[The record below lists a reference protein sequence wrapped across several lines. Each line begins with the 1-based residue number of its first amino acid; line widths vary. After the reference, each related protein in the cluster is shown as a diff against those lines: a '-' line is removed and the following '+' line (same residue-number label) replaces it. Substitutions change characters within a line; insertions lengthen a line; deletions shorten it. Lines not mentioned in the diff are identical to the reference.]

1 MRLDR
6 NSYGTIAMIYG
17 IAGAVVLVLF
27 LLHVSAWVLWTVGIL
42 MLFCCWFITF
52 FFRVPDRPKAGDT
65 RNVTAVAD
73 GKIVILEKVYEPMFL
88 KQECLQ
94 MSIYMDFFD
103 VHACFWPL
111 TATVSEYCYYPGKHL
126 LAFKPKASED
136 NEHTATLLVSDGGQ
150 KVLFKQL
157 AGGFARRIVCYSRPG
172 LRTVAGE
179 QCGVIKFGS
188 RIDIYLPLDARI
200 HVSLGDRVRA
210 CETILATLI

>member
-6 NSYGTIAMIYG
+6 NSYGTIALVYS
-17 IAGAVVLVLF
+17 IAAAILLPLF
-27 LLHVSAWVLWTVGIL
+27 LLRVSGWVLWPLTVL

-52 FFRVPDRPKAGDT
+52 FFRVPDRVKAGDDH
-65 RNVTAVAD
+65 NVTAVAD
-73 GKIVILEKVYEPMFL
+73 GKIVILEKVFEPLFL
-88 KQECLQ
+88 RRDCIQ

-111 TATVSEYCYYPGKHL
+111 SATVRDYKYHPGKHL

-136 NEHTATLLVSDGGQ
+136 NEHTATLLVSDSGREI
-150 KVLFKQL
+150 LFKQL

-188 RIDIYLPLDARI
+188 RIDIFLPLDAEI
-200 HVSLGDRVRA
+200 LVSLGDGVRA
-210 CETILATLI
+210 CETILARI